1 VTKVIP
7 IASDMDAAGM
17 TRLRVEFEQL
27 AQAND
32 DVVLDLA
39 EVGFLNSSGVGGI
52 VYLYKRLRAAGRT
65 LRLVNVGGQP
75 LQLLSHLRLTDLL
88 AVSTGEA

>member
-1 VTKVIP
+1 MSRVVP

-27 AQAND
+27 AQANE

-39 EVGFLNSSGVGGI
+39 KVGFLDSSGVGGI
-52 VYLYKRLRAAGRT
+52 VYLFKRLRAAGRT
-65 LRLVNVGGQP
+65 LRLANVGGQP
-75 LQLLSHLRLTDLL
+75 LQLLSHLQLTDQL

>member
-1 VTKVIP
+1 VTKVVP

-32 DVVLDLA
+32 DIILDLA
-39 EVGFLNSSGVGGI
+39 GVGFLDSSGVGGI
-52 VYLYKRLRAAGRT
+52 VYLFKRLRAAGRS
-65 LRLVNVGGQP
+65 LRLVNVAGQP
-75 LQLLSHLRLTDLL
+75 LQLLSHLQLTDQL
-88 AVSTGEA
+88 AVSAGGA